1 MTSKIGVID
10 FGGQYAHLI
19 ASRIRRLGALAE
31 IADPETLTPAEA
43 RKLYAGLILSGG
55 PSSVYE
61 AEAPASDPGLF
72 AAGIPVLG
80 ICYGHQLM
88 MHQLGGEVKSAN
100 TREFGPAVLH
110 VEKAAGIL
118 TGETGKRASVWM
130 SHGDEVV
137 RLPEGFESIGKTDDC
152 RFAAVLNSERR
163 LYGIQFH
170 PEVTHTERGDAYLQN
185 FIKICNLENTYRLED
200 FLSQARIR
208 LKEEIGDRSVFFLLS
223 GGVDSTVAFTMLT
236 DILPPDRLYGLFID
250 TGFMRKDEGL
260 AVERALQSHKIRLN
274 VEDASPIFHERL
286 RGVVDPEKKRKIIGD
301 LFIEVQASRVIKL
314 NLDPDKWIL
323 GQGTIY
329 PDTIESGG
337 TKKSHLIKTH
347 HNRVPAIQ
355 KMIDEGKV
363 IEPIKDLYKDEVRQ
377 VGTLLGL
384 PDELVFR
391 HPFPGPGLAIRCL
404 CSDIL
409 ESTGTISSPDA
420 FNMILNK
427 HGVTGEIFPLR
438 SVGVQGDQ
446 RTYAHPIAIY
456 SEKNGSGVSRE
467 TLLEI
472 ARALPNLNRTVNR
485 VLFLVAGKRPTL
497 LRKSS
502 LTLDRVNRLREADH
516 IVSSFLFEKQ
526 IYDVIWQFPVVL
538 VPLSTREDDGDAL
551 ILRPVVSADAMTVSP
566 YPMTDGHLN
575 ELAGRLLDV
584 PGIESVFFD
593 LTTKPPGTIEWE

>member
-1 MTSKIGVID
+1 MTSKIGVLD

-31 IADPETLTPAEA
+31 IADPETLTVEEA
-43 RKLYAGLILSGG
+43 RSTYAGLILSGG

-61 AEAPASDPGLF
+61 PGAPASDPALFSAGL
-72 AAGIPVLG
+72 PVLG

-88 MHQLGGEVKSAN
+88 MHQLGGSVETAN
-100 TREFGPAVLH
+100 THEFGRAVLH
-110 VEKAAGIL
+110 VHRGEGVL
-118 TGETGKRASVWM
+118 TGEAGQTASVWM

-137 RLPEGFESIGKTDDC
+137 RLPEGFEPIASTDDC
-152 RFAAVLNSERR
+152 KFAAVLNSARQ
-163 LYGIQFH
+163 LFGIQFH
-170 PEVTHTERGDAYLQN
+170 PEVTHTEHGDLYLRN
-185 FIKICNLENTYRLED
+185 FIKICKLEGTYRLQD
-200 FLSQARIR
+200 FLTQARSR
-208 LKEEIGDRSVFFLLS
+208 LAEQIGDRSVFFLLS

-250 TGFMRKDEGL
+250 TGFMRKEEGI
-260 AVERALQSHKIRLN
+260 AVERALKSHNIKLN
-274 VEDASPIFHERL
+274 VEDASELFMERL
-286 RGVVDPEKKRKIIGD
+286 SGVVDPEKKRKIIGD
-301 LFIEVQASRVIKL
+301 LFIEVQAARVLKL
-314 NLDPDKWIL
+314 NLDPARWML

-404 CSDIL
+404 CSDSVEKVGSLPVPKAFESLLKAHNVTCDIL
-409 ESTGTISSPDA
+409 
-420 FNMILNK
+420 
-427 HGVTGEIFPLR
+427 PLR

-446 RTYAHPIAIY
+446 RSYAHPAALRA
-456 SEKNGSGVSRE
+456 SVTVSR
-467 TLLEI
+467 TALLEI
-472 ARALPNLNRTVNR
+472 ARALPNLDRSVNR
-485 VLFLVAGKRPTL
+485 VLFLVGGEMPSQVRKGTL
-497 LRKSS
+497 
-502 LTLDRVNRLREADH
+502 TIDRITRLRDADH
-516 IVSSFLFEKQ
+516 AVSAFLFEKQ
-526 IYDVIWQFPVVL
+526 IYDTIWQFPVVL
-538 VPLSTREDDGDAL
+538 VPLSTKSGEGDSV

-566 YPMTDGHLN
+566 YPMTDEHLS
-575 ELAGRLLDV
+575 ELSKRLLAIQ
-584 PGIESVFFD
+584 GIESVFFD